1 MWFTPDGKG
10 MAAVEELEQF
20 GAHEVAA
27 PAAQGAH
34 VGLTVAAAGG
44 GNHLI
49 EVRARGHELVG
60 EAGLQCTG
68 ANERFREGDEW
79 RVARLVP
86 ATGRSRARAARR
98 RGCGRLR
105 WGARARACPR
115 YGRAARGSARGPCGR
130 SAGAGR
136 LDQRRIG
143 EHRPDR
149 PVLGLGGALAPGGKL
164 ARGRALAGPRGGS
177 PGETPPRLV
186 GIALVGRVL
195 QRAALLRAH
204 SRRPDSVSWS
214 SMASASA
221 SRSSTSSRA

>member
-79 RVARLVP
+79 RVARLVDR
-86 ATGRSRARAARR
+86 ATAVRARAARR

-105 WGARARACPR
+105 
-115 YGRAARGSARGPCGR
+115 
-130 SAGAGR
+130 
-136 LDQRRIG
+136 
-143 EHRPDR
+143 
-149 PVLGLGGALAPGGKL
+149 
-164 ARGRALAGPRGGS
+164 
-177 PGETPPRLV
+177 
-186 GIALVGRVL
+186 
-195 QRAALLRAH
+195 
-204 SRRPDSVSWS
+204 
-214 SMASASA
+214 
-221 SRSSTSSRA
+221 